1 MSTTKQILPGD
12 WIDYMDAFTSGNR
25 GRKTSIELY
34 KEGKEMIARDMP
46 FQSMV
51 YDPVGKGDAL
61 SIALGS
67 ASGMLSHVIGSPV
80 EIREVHNKMG
90 QVISLEI
97 TDSEEVL
104 TLVLFRVD

>member
-1 MSTTKQILPGD
+1 MSITKQILHED
-12 WIDYMDAFTSGNR
+12 WIGYMDAFTSGNK

-34 KEGKEMIARDMP
+34 AAGKEMIAHDMH
-46 FQSMV
+46 FQSIV

-61 SIALGS
+61 SIALRS
-67 ASGMLSHVIGSPV
+67 DSGELFHVIYSPV
-80 EIREVHNKMG
+80 KIMEVHNKQG

>member
-1 MSTTKQILPGD
+1 
-12 WIDYMDAFTSGNR
+12 MDTFTSGNKD
-25 GRKTSIELY
+25 RKTSIELY
-34 KEGKEMIARDMP
+34 ENGKQMLAHDML

-61 SIALGS
+61 SIL
-67 ASGMLSHVIGSPV
+67 LSSVNGLLTHIIESPL
-80 EIREVHNKMG
+80 EIQEVQNKQG

-104 TLVLFRVD
+104 TLILFRV

>member
-1 MSTTKQILPGD
+1 MSTTKQILQEN
-12 WIDYMDAFTSGNR
+12 WIGYMDAFTSGNK
-25 GRKTSIELY
+25 GRKTSIELHAA
-34 KEGKEMIARDMP
+34 GKEVIAHDMH
-46 FQSMV
+46 FQSLV

-67 ASGMLSHVIGSPV
+67 DSGELSHVIDSPAEIV
-80 EIREVHNKMG
+80 ELHNEHG

-97 TDSEEVL
+97 KDSQDVL